1 MPNCTFL
8 FIPTS
13 RVACDYVRVVWG
25 RKEQTLRQRPAWRDL
40 QSRPIPEERSHLAAV
55 LSIVLNEHWAAW
67 LWRLRMG
74 PSWTFFPELRME
86 AVIERFRRLHPDVAQ
101 VVKHPKS
108 LTALKIFSPSLK
120 HRRNL
125 LTPAAK
131 SPWQLKYEILSWIT
145 FSIQDIWCFGRV
157 KSLHRAKHIFLC
169 IFPCIV
175 HCTISPVIYCSIYTC
190 VQLFIMHIKEVWK
203 DTVDRESYFCS
214 GYTSDGYHLH
224 RWKNVSTTSTATVM
238 DIFQWWN
245 LLR

>member
-1 MPNCTFL
+1 
-8 FIPTS
+8 
-13 RVACDYVRVVWG
+13 
-25 RKEQTLRQRPAWRDL
+25 
-40 QSRPIPEERSHLAAV
+40 
-55 LSIVLNEHWAAW
+55 
-67 LWRLRMG
+67 MG

-101 VVKHPKS
+101 VVKDPKAWRLS
-108 LTALKIFSPSLK
+108 RFFHLLLSTDGICSHLQSKALDSWNANFF
-120 HRRNL
+120 
-125 LTPAAK
+125 
-131 SPWQLKYEILSWIT
+131 SWIT

-157 KSLHRAKHIFLC
+157 KPLHRAKHIFLC

-203 DTVDRESYFCS
+203 DTVDREPNFCS

-224 RWKNVSTTSTATVM
+224 RWRNVSTTSTATVM